1 MTSLSKEIIELL
13 NKKQEAAFE
22 VVFNLYYPRLVYFAK
37 EYVPYE
43 EAKGLVQDAFISF
56 WEKNPFISNELQFQ
70 SFLYTTVKN
79 NCLMRLRH
87 EKVVKNHRD
96 KSIKEIQNQIYLS
109 ALEQM
114 DTSVMT
120 FQEIEIIIKK
130 TIADLPPRCREI
142 FILSRFEG
150 RKNQEIA
157 EKLEISVKSVEAQIT
172 KVLKILKI
180 ALKDFFPIIAYL
192 LVSSH

>member
-56 WEKNPFISNELQFQ
+56 WEKNPVISNELQFQ

>member
-37 EYVPYE
+37 EYVVYE
-43 EAKGLVQDAFISF
+43 EAKGLVQDAFVSF
-56 WEKNPFISNELQFQ
+56 WEKNPVISNESQLQ

-79 NCLMRLRH
+79 NCLMRLRRQ
-87 EKVVKNHRD
+87 KVINNFRD
-96 KSIKEIQNQIYLS
+96 RSKERIQNQIYVS
-109 ALEQM
+109 ALEQL
-114 DTSVMT
+114 DTSVT
-120 FQEIEIIIKK
+120 AFQEIEIIFEK

-142 FILSRFEG
+142 FVLSRFEG

-157 EKLEISVKSVEAQIT
+157 EKLGISVKSVEAQIT
-172 KVLKILKI
+172 KALKILKI
-180 ALKDFFPIIAYL
+180 ALKDFLPLIAYL
-192 LVSSH
+192 LVSGQ